1 MLVCTNY
8 DNAIR
13 WSDGERLEHLFEQTC
28 DRLAETGH
36 GDHPAVVTDDVTMTY
51 GELDRRA
58 NQVARYLKGQG
69 VAPGDRVGLLMSK
82 SVHTYVA
89 ILAVLKIGAAY
100 VPLDA
105 SFPQDRIAYIADDA
119 EIKAIVTLSDLAK
132 HVAEIDR
139 PVISLDTAE
148 AEIAGQNAGR
158 LSPAETD
165 PSADQLC
172 YIIYTSGSTG
182 YPKGVAIE
190 HPSICNFVRVAAEVY
205 GIKQDDRVYQGMTI
219 AFDFSVEEL
228 WVPLIVGATLVP
240 GRADTN
246 LLGADLADFL
256 FERNVTAL
264 CCVPTLLATIER
276 DLPDL
281 RFILVSGEA
290 CPRDL
295 VSRWHRPGRTF
306 LNAYGPTEATVT
318 CTLTE
323 LHPETP
329 VTIGGPLPTYS
340 IVVLDEHEDKLV
352 EDGGMGEIAVAGIGL
367 AKGYVNRDDLTE
379 KAFVPDFLDIENNP
393 SKRIYRTG
401 DLGRIDDKGEVEFH
415 GRIDTQVKVRGYRIE
430 LTEIESVFMEA
441 PEVAAAVVDTYEPE
455 PGTVELVAYY
465 TLKDETRELPGDEL
479 SKLLRSRLPAY
490 MIPGYV
496 EKLDEIPMLPSNK
509 ADRKSLPAPEGPR
522 FVATGGEIVA
532 PRNETEEIVAA
543 ALAEVLE
550 IDEVSVEDNF
560 FYDLGAHSLLMAQLS
575 AALRERLPGTDL
587 SMRDIYLHPTVAALS
602 ELVTAAAAADKPA
615 AKIRDGQD
623 CHKASD
629 FAYYGCGFLQA
640 ATYVA
645 GLFVGLYVT
654 VWSIEFVFT
663 PTDWFDIYLRMTAV
677 GAAVFTASLVFPV
690 AAKWLLVGKWTEQ
703 EIPVWSLRYYRF
715 WLVKTIV
722 QTSPMR
728 SIGGAPLYNVYL
740 RLLGATIGKDVVIQ
754 SKSFPVCTDLLTI
767 GDGTLLSEDTLI
779 PTYRAENGYIR
790 TGTVTLGSNVFVG
803 EGSVLDIDTVMED
816 GSQLGHASSLQSGQ
830 CVPAGKMFH
839 GSPSH
844 ETTTNFDRVEP
855 RSCTTLRKFVYF
867 GSQIFVGYF
876 VLMPAAFIAMYL
888 AYTWYFGDVVR
899 LEAVGSAIYPPTAGT
914 MLFIAAGSFALF
926 VLGLITA
933 VVAIAVVP
941 RVLNLFLEEGRTYP
955 LYGLHHFLF
964 KLVKAMTNSKYFNVL
979 LGDSS
984 YIVHFLKCVGYDLSN
999 LKQTGSN
1006 FGTNQKH
1013 DNPFLCKIGT
1023 GTMVSD
1029 GLAMMNCQMSST
1041 SFRLGAVHIRENS
1054 FVGNI
1059 VHYPPDG
1066 KTGENCLL
1074 ASRVMIPIDGP
1085 VRENVGLLGSPAFE
1099 IPRSVE
1105 RDKFEGADD
1114 PNFVASRLP
1123 GKNARNVIGIVSVLA
1138 VQALYSCLA
1147 MCFGYAAVWLY
1158 LNYGMSA
1165 LFLSVLGFGA
1175 FTLAYFVL
1183 HAQWSLTGKRMEPK
1197 AISIYEPYFW
1207 SVEHYWKRNEVRL
1220 LQGFGGTPFKNLMS
1234 RMLGVKV
1241 GRKVFDDGCF
1251 VTEKTM
1257 AEIGDYCTLN
1267 ASSCIQCHSLEDAFF
1282 KSDYVVIGNGC
1293 TIGHNAYIQYGAKI
1307 GDNALLETDAY
1318 LMKGEVLD
1326 PNSTWQGNPA
1336 RPL

>member
-1 MLVCTNY
+1 MIT
-8 DNAIR
+8 
-13 WSDGERLEHLFEQTC
+13 
-28 DRLAETGH
+28 
-36 GDHPAVVTDDVTMTY
+36 
-51 GELDRRA
+51 
-58 NQVARYLKGQG
+58 
-69 VAPGDRVGLLMSK
+69 
-82 SVHTYVA
+82 
-89 ILAVLKIGAAY
+89 
-100 VPLDA
+100 
-105 SFPQDRIAYIADDA
+105 
-119 EIKAIVTLSDLAK
+119 
-132 HVAEIDR
+132 
-139 PVISLDTAE
+139 LDTAE
-148 AEIAGQNAGR
+148 AEIAGQNAER

-165 PSADQLC
+165 PQADPLC

-182 YPKGVAIE
+182 NPKGVAIE

-228 WVPLIVGATLVP
+228 WVPLVVGATLVP

-256 FERNVTAL
+256 FDRKVTAL

-295 VSRWHRPGRTF
+295 VSRWHQPGRTF

-465 TLKDETRELPGDEL
+465 TLKDETQELASDAL

-490 MIPGYV
+490 MVPGYV

-509 ADRKSLPAPEGPR
+509 ADRKSLPAPTGAR
-522 FVATGGEIVA
+522 FIATGGEVVA
-532 PRNETEEIVAA
+532 PRNETEEIIAA

-550 IDEVSVEDNF
+550 IKEVSVEDNF
-560 FYDLGAHSLLMAQLS
+560 FFDLGAHSLLMAQLS

-587 SMRDIYLHPTVAALS
+587 SMRDIYLHPTVAGLA
-602 ELVTAAAAADKPA
+602 ELMAQSAAEADTKPA
-615 AKIRDGQD
+615 GAEKRAP
-623 CHKASD
+623 HRASD
-629 FAYYGCGFLQA
+629 AAYYGCGALQA
-640 ATYVA
+640 LTYLIGSAALVYTGVIGFEWAIAPATMLETFMRMVVLGA
-645 GLFVGLYVT
+645 V
-654 VWSIEFVFT
+654 
-663 PTDWFDIYLRMTAV
+663 YLT
-677 GAAVFTASLVFPV
+677 GILVLPI
-690 AAKWLLVGKWTEQ
+690 AAKWLLIGKWRADV
-703 EIPVWSLRYYRF
+703 IPVWSLSYYRF
-715 WLVKTIV
+715 WLVKTLV
-722 QTSPMR
+722 QMSPVR
-728 SIGGAPLYNVYL
+728 AIGGAPLYNVYL
-740 RLLGATIGKDVVIQ
+740 RLLGASIGEDVVIL
-754 SKSFPVCTDLLTI
+754 SKSLPVCTDLLTI
-767 GDGTLLSEDTLI
+767 GDGTILSEDTQI
-779 PTYRAENGYIR
+779 PTYRAEGGYIE
-790 TGTVTLGSNVFVG
+790 TGPVTLGCDVFVG

-816 GSQLGHASSLQSGQ
+816 DSQLGHASSLQRGQ
-830 CVPAGKMFH
+830 RVPAGKRFH

-844 ETTTNFDRVEP
+844 ETTTNFNRVGGLP
-855 RSCTTLRKFVYF
+855 SSTLRKVAYF
-867 GSQIFVGYF
+867 GTQIVVGY
-876 VLMPAAFIAMYL
+876 LILLPAAF
-888 AYTWYFGDVVR
+888 V
-899 LEAVGSAIYPPTAGT
+899 AIYQGYDWLKTSFPQFAGGDASAFAPTAGS
-914 MLFIAAGSFALF
+914 LLALGAVGFALF
-926 VLGLITA
+926 VLGLIA
-933 VVAIAVVP
+933 SVAAIAVVP
-941 RVLNLFLEEGRTYP
+941 RVLNLFVEEGKTYP
-955 LYGLHHFLF
+955 LYGLQYFLF
-964 KLVKAMTNSKYFNVL
+964 RLIKAMTNSKYFNVL
-979 LGDSS
+979 FGDSS
-984 YIVHFLKCVGYDLSN
+984 YVVHYLKGVGYDLLN

-1013 DNPFLCKIGT
+1013 DNPFLCKIGS

-1029 GLAMMNCQMSST
+1029 GLAMMNCQMTST
-1041 SFRLGAVHIRENS
+1041 SFRLGQVHIRENS

-1059 VHYPPDG
+1059 VHYPSDG

-1114 PNFVASRLP
+1114 PEFIAEGLR
-1123 GKNARNVIGIVSVLA
+1123 GKNVRNLIGILSVLA
-1138 VQALYSCLA
+1138 VQGVYASLSVVL
-1147 MCFGYAAVWLY
+1147 GYVAFWLY
-1158 LNYGMSA
+1158 LQHGVVA
-1165 LFLSVLGFGA
+1165 LVAYAPLFGL
-1175 FTLAYFVL
+1175 FTLAYFTL
-1183 HAQWSLTGKRMEPK
+1183 HARWSLGGGRMDPK
-1197 AISIYEPYFW
+1197 AISIYDPYFW
-1207 SVEHYWKRNEVRL
+1207 SVEHYWKRNEVRI
-1220 LQGFGGTPFKNLMS
+1220 LQGFAGTPFKNLMS
-1234 RMLGVKV
+1234 RLLGVKV

-1282 KSDYVVIGNGC
+1282 KSDYVVLGEGC
-1293 TIGHNAYIQYGAKI
+1293 TVGPNAYIQYGVTM
-1307 GDNALLETDAY
+1307 GDAAVLETDAY
-1318 LMKGEVLD
+1318 LMKGEVLEAG
-1326 PNSTWQGNPA
+1326 STWVGNPA